1 MDLQAGF
8 MPLQCVRWAE
18 ASQGLVKES
27 VVIKSQHRVW
37 ALILLVAG
45 VLSGCAHGP
54 IQRKDGSQSQR
65 GFVIENLAKSDVD
78 QVTEISQ
85 REVLR
90 HLRVLTE
97 KLYRRNPAEF
107 RKAGLPSVEVATEQ
121 LFANLAVW
129 PTSPLRQSDWERDF
143 RSAFRE
149 DFAGDRV
156 HAYMSAMLAMIMT
169 AYEHKQTFYLTDQL
183 DAQKLYN
190 SARNIETAVWK
201 LSNARTPDGVRPI
214 LLTNSMEGEIPN
226 LSFEREFGKLI
237 AAQDLLALVIEDSSN
252 RVISRTMQNMA
263 SFVFLPL

>member
-1 MDLQAGF
+1 MS
-8 MPLQCVRWAE
+8 LQCVHPAPSCHDVLE
-18 ASQGLVKES
+18 ENAVVKAR
-27 VVIKSQHRVW
+27 QRVW
-37 ALILLVAG
+37 VLVLVAG
-45 VLSGCAHGP
+45 LLTGCANGP
-54 IQRKDGSQSQR
+54 IQRKDGRQSQR

-78 QVTEISQ
+78 QVTEIHQ

-121 LFANLAVW
+121 LFMNLAIW
-129 PTSPLRQSDWERDF
+129 PTSPLRRSDWERDF
-143 RSAFRE
+143 RAAFRE
-149 DFAGDRV
+149 DFPGDRV
-156 HAYMSAMLAMIMT
+156 HAYMSAMLAMVMT
-169 AYEHKQTFYLTDQL
+169 VYDHKQAFYITDQL

-190 SARNIETAVWK
+190 SARNIETALWK
-201 LSNARTPDGVRPI
+201 LSNARALDGAPV
-214 LLTNSMEGEIPN
+214 LLTNSMEGEIQN

-252 RVISRTMQNMA
+252 RVISRTVQNMA

>member
-1 MDLQAGF
+1 MDKTHHG
-8 MPLQCVRWAE
+8 VW
-18 ASQGLVKES
+18 GL
-27 VVIKSQHRVW
+27 
-37 ALILLVAG
+37 LLVASM
-45 VLSGCAHGP
+45 LAGCANGP

-85 REVLR
+85 REALR

-121 LFANLAVW
+121 LFANLATW

-143 RSAFRE
+143 RAAFRE

-156 HAYMSAMLAMIMT
+156 HAYMSAMLAMVMT
-169 AYEHKQTFYLTDQL
+169 AYDHKQAFYITDQL

-201 LSNARTPDGVRPI
+201 LSNARTADGLVPI
-214 LLTNSMEGEIPN
+214 LLTNSMDNGAQN

-237 AAQDLLALVIEDSSN
+237 AEQDVLALVIEDSSN
-252 RVISRTMQNMA
+252 RVISRAMQNAA